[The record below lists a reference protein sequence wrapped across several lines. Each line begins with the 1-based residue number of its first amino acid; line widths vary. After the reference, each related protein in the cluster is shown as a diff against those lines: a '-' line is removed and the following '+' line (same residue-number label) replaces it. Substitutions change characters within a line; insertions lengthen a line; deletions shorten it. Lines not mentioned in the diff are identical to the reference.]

1 MQFSAIL
8 ITTLLSSTTYAT
20 ADENNLLRGI
30 LPHLIVNNEVKKSN
44 HHHDIRKFEGLWHG
58 IDQGDGSDQQLSITC
73 EDGQYIF
80 GMRVCVKVKRSYIK
94 LTLLSF
100 VIYLYQ
106 TTKTQK
112 SDMIRIIMHG
122 II

>member
-80 GMRVCVKVKRSYIK
+80 GMSTCESKTFIYQTHSLVICHIK
-94 LTLLSF
+94 L
-100 VIYLYQ
+100 Q
-106 TTKTQK
+106 KHK